1 MTQRY
6 LLIALLICSS
16 FPSMGQELSM
26 KLGPVFRAYNFSS
39 PSQEIGYAPSLIIER
54 KEKILHQISLESGRL
69 NHIDFVTENDQGEI
83 IEGRK
88 EFVYDTGLRYQAAY
102 MFGEKS
108 NKFRPFI
115 GASFELFAAGK
126 NLNPYVSNEYA
137 HTHLEAGGRFGVVAG
152 MRATVM
158 EQFFIDLDL
167 AAGVLGFGV
176 NHNSTDNPNLPI
188 RQQTT
193 NSLFLDGPIN
203 QIRASAG
210 VGMYLRYH
218 RGGCD

>member
-1 MTQRY
+1 MTRRY
-6 LLIALLICSS
+6 YLTFLLVLTA
-16 FPSMGQELSM
+16 FPSWGQHLAI

-83 IEGRK
+83 IEGKR
-88 EFVYDTGLRYQAAY
+88 EFVYDMGLRYQLAF

-108 NKFRPFI
+108 NRVRPYV
-115 GASFELFAAGK
+115 GSSFELYVRGRDSD
-126 NLNPYVSNEYA
+126 PYVSNEYA
-137 HTHLEAGGRFGVVAG
+137 QRFLEIGGRFGVVAG

-167 AAGVLGFGV
+167 TAGVLGFGV
-176 NHNSTDNPNLPI
+176 NRNSTDNPNLPI

-193 NSLFLDGPIN
+193 TFLFLNGPIN
-203 QIRASAG
+203 QIRASAA
-210 VGMYLRYH
+210 VGMYLRYSKK
-218 RGGCD
+218 